1 MDMKTRFF
9 LMAALCLLTISCI
22 STKSTLKNVDD
33 SAPNLVLNKQNAFV
47 IKNFALDEKYGYDKD
62 YPINI
67 FYQTTKND
75 SINQQRFFNAL
86 TGPNGEK
93 IFYKKTGV
101 CCPFPSTKSV
111 SGAALLDV
119 YEVRWVGQKIPITL
133 YLNIYEKS
141 PIMVPKGFGLKTF

>member
-1 MDMKTRFF
+1 MKARFLLLICLVF
-9 LMAALCLLTISCI
+9 LSVSCV

-33 SAPNLVLNKQNAFV
+33 TAPNLVVNKQNAFV
-47 IKNFALDEKYGYDKD
+47 IKDYATDDKYGYDKD

-67 FYQTTKND
+67 FYRNTAND

-93 IFYKKTGV
+93 LFFEKVGI
-101 CCPFPSTKSV
+101 CCPFPSKNSV

-119 YEVRWVGQKIPITL
+119 YEVKWVGQKTPITL

>member
-1 MDMKTRFF
+1 MKTR
-9 LMAALCLLTISCI
+9 LILLVGLVFSLNSCI

-33 SAPNLVLNKQNAFV
+33 AAPYLVTNKQNAFV
-47 IKNFALDEKYGYDKD
+47 IKEYAADAKYGYDRD

-67 FYQTTKND
+67 FYKNTTND

-93 IFYKKTGV
+93 LFYEKVGV
-101 CCPFPSTKSV
+101 CCPFPSKNSA
-111 SGAALLDV
+111 SGAALLDI
-119 YEVRWVGQKIPITL
+119 YEVKWVGQKAPITL

-141 PIMVPKGFGLKTF
+141 PIMVPKGFALKTF